1 MATTRSI
8 TSPRKYFFVEETEES
23 IADTAEALEGIETV
37 FHEDM
42 YQFAKEHDLHLPL

>member
-1 MATTRSI
+1 MATTRYI
-8 TSPRKYFFVEETEES
+8 TSPCKYFFVEETEEF

>member
-8 TSPRKYFFVEETEES
+8 TSSCKYFFVEQEEEF
-23 IADTAEALEGIETV
+23 IADIAEVLEGVETV